1 MPSYHLSIET
11 PTPLVLG
18 VGVMFAPVTCFV
30 AFVLFGRRLS
40 GNNLYRRVLTKRKK
54 SSRPSGS
61 VPTESPTSPRAE
73 TSSGVSLLGTSS
85 SSSSSLPLGGQGR
98 QEGAQGA
105 PGVLSGAASSPPARS
120 RSSERGGGAS
130 GLYVWGALPL
140 LLLREQAKWEL
151 PARCRLPFPA
161 PPTSLSLP
169 NSHRTF
175 HDVRIRGRLRSL
187 ATACYP
193 PVVLDLRIEEQGRIR
208 GPGHV
213 GVALVDVAVVLALAP
228 LLVRGQEVESV
239 DFGHR
244 PLGSLLVPART
255 GCGRGLLTATARG
268 VGALGL
274 DTGHTV
280 AACGVTGGGL
290 LTAAGRA
297 ISVRVSLPA
306 GEIDVTASGRTLS
319 RIAHMTVRG
328 QVGDYL
334 ALLPACGRWR
344 QDGWPDE
351 KPRRVL
357 GRLPRSL
364 LWFLKRR
371 WLSLLLQEGRF

>member
-1 MPSYHLSIET
+1 M
-11 PTPLVLG
+11 
-18 VGVMFAPVTCFV
+18 
-30 AFVLFGRRLS
+30 
-40 GNNLYRRVLTKRKK
+40 
-54 SSRPSGS
+54 
-61 VPTESPTSPRAE
+61 
-73 TSSGVSLLGTSS
+73 
-85 SSSSSLPLGGQGR
+85 
-98 QEGAQGA
+98 
-105 PGVLSGAASSPPARS
+105 
-120 RSSERGGGAS
+120 
-130 GLYVWGALPL
+130 
-140 LLLREQAKWEL
+140 
-151 PARCRLPFPA
+151 
-161 PPTSLSLP
+161 
-169 NSHRTF
+169 
-175 HDVRIRGRLRSL
+175 RIRGGLRSL

-213 GVALVDVAVVLALAP
+213 GVALVDIAVVLALAP
-228 LLVRGQEVESV
+228 LPVRGQEVESV
-239 DFGHR
+239 DSGHR

-274 DTGHTV
+274 DVTGLDTGHTV
-280 AACGVTGGGL
+280 TACGVTGGGL

-306 GEIDVTASGRTLS
+306 GEIGVTASGRTLS
-319 RIAHMTVRG
+319 RIARG
-328 QVGDYL
+328 QAGDYL
-334 ALLPACGRWR
+334 ALLPACGRRR

-371 WLSLLLQEGRF
+371 RLSLLLQEGRF